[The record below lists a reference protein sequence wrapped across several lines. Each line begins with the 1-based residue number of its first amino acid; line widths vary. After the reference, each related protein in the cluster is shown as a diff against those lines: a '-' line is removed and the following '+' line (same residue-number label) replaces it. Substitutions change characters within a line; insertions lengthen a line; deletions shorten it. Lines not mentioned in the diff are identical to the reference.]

1 MKTYYAYSRSCMEK
15 IDSCQ
20 AISRKDAAKKFA
32 AKKQISLKDW
42 LGIYVP
48 YTNPEMD
55 KMYGHNIFF
64 KKDGIVE
71 MHYKVLKFEL
81 LVIRRSAIED
91 TKSFAVKVMTRNKF
105 CNFIQAMKKQNYTVV
120 IGTTSNF

>member
-20 AISRKDAAKKFA
+20 AFSRKDAAKKFA

-55 KMYGHNIFF
+55 KMYGKNIYIN
-64 KKDGIVE
+64 KDGVLE
-71 MHYKVLKFEL
+71 MQYKVLKFEL
-81 LVIRRSAIED
+81 LVVRRSAEPSAL
-91 TKSFAVKVMTRNKF
+91 SFAPKIFTRNKF
-105 CNFIQAMKKQNYTVV
+105 CGFLDFLKKQNYL
-120 IGTTSNF
+120 IKIEGID